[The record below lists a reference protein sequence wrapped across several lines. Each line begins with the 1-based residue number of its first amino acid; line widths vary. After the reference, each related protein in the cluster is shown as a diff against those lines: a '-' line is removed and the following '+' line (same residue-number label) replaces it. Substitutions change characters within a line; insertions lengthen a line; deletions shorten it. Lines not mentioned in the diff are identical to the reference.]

1 MPRCC
6 TAVTV
11 MDAALGPVR
20 VMSTH
25 LEYFSRRQRMAQAL
39 ALRSLQIE
47 ALGQAEA
54 PPQPASDGSP
64 QQTKPHT
71 PHAVLCGDFNFEPH
85 EDEYAGLSAPWA
97 AGEQGALSAGQWHN
111 SWSVLHPDQPQP
123 PTFRLFDRQWGPE
136 PGACDFAWV
145 SDSLRGHV
153 RGWAVD
159 SDTRLSD
166 HQPVLLQLD

>member
-1 MPRCC
+1 MEDGTGVLVPLRDQQ
-6 TAVTV
+6 V
-11 MDAALGPVR
+11 P
-20 VMSTH
+20 H
-25 LEYFSRRQRMAQAL
+25 RQRGGHL
-39 ALRSLQIE
+39 VCDQIQRE
-47 ALGQAEA
+47 VERRD
-54 PPQPASDGSP
+54 PEHGS
-64 QQTKPHT
+64 
-71 PHAVLCGDFNFEPH
+71 AREP
-85 EDEYAGLSAPWA
+85 
-97 AGEQGALSAGQWHN
+97 
-111 SWSVLHPDQPQP
+111 PDQPQP

>member
-1 MPRCC
+1 MNTPACPPLGGRR
-6 TAVTV
+6 AGRPERWPVAQQLER
-11 MDAALGPVR
+11 AA
-20 VMSTH
+20 
-25 LEYFSRRQRMAQAL
+25 
-39 ALRSLQIE
+39 
-47 ALGQAEA
+47 
-54 PPQPASDGSP
+54 
-64 QQTKPHT
+64 
-71 PHAVLCGDFNFEPH
+71 
-85 EDEYAGLSAPWA
+85 
-97 AGEQGALSAGQWHN
+97 
-111 SWSVLHPDQPQP
+111 DQPQP